1 VLALMTAAAV
11 AAVLWPLA
19 RATSQ
24 PWITTSSS
32 EVMNASSAAD
42 ITEVL
47 ICGSV
52 TCDSSMIIRKSSGK
66 KSSRQ

>member
-1 VLALMTAAAV
+1 MK
-11 AAVLWPLA
+11 
-19 RATSQ
+19 SE
-24 PWITTSSS
+24 ITTSSS

-52 TCDSSMIIRKSSGK
+52 TVRNAQGRLAPRLRATISWFMS
-66 KSSRQ
+66 